1 MTKKRPPSPN
11 IFLLMALFLL
21 SLSWVWQ
28 MNTTGENL
36 TYKQVRQLILQEK
49 VETIS
54 VQDNLL
60 TMRLRESGG
69 EDAAVVRYELYDLDF
84 FWEDMGETILDQESR
99 GIITNY
105 DFRQDHSTNWLE
117 ILLPTLLTV
126 LLIGGF
132 WYFISVR
139 NQGGMGG
146 DRMARFST
154 AQTRGLSDKDKKVT
168 FKDVAGADEEK
179 AELQEIVEF
188 MKDPKKFI
196 SLGARIPKGVLLVG
210 PPGTGKT
217 LLAKAVA
224 GEAGV
229 RLQWNSEYPLTTG
242 WEACRPSLSS

>member
-28 MNTTGENL
+28 LNTTGENL

-69 EDAAVVRYELYDLDF
+69 EEAAVVRYELYDLDF

-99 GIITNY
+99 GVITNY

-154 AQTRGLSDKDKKVT
+154 AQTRGLSEKDKKVT

-179 AELQEIVEF
+179 E
-188 MKDPKKFI
+188 
-196 SLGARIPKGVLLVG
+196 
-210 PPGTGKT
+210 
-217 LLAKAVA
+217 
-224 GEAGV
+224 
-229 RLQWNSEYPLTTG
+229 
-242 WEACRPSLSS
+242 